1 MLDPLG
7 SCVLGVTGKLCLPK
21 CMWEFKQAPGIW
33 FIQGSCKLCL
43 ARVYVC
49 LGAWCL
55 FVGKKSLFSIVAA
68 ETQRWY
74 KLNWINF
81 RHLKKKSCK
90 QKTSV
95 SIAGAEPFSCS
106 LPCTLLPFSLQ
117 LAVGWE
123 GWQAPEPMLQH
134 LPMSSSPHKHSDS
147 AHFGVF

>member
-7 SCVLGVTGKLCLPK
+7 SCVQGVTGKLCLPK

-33 FIQGSCKLCL
+33 FIQGSYKLCL

-81 RHLKKKSCK
+81 RHLKKKKLQTKDISQPCRSRALVM
-90 QKTSV
+90 QPPV
-95 SIAGAEPFSCS
+95 HPPSIFLAAGCG
-106 LPCTLLPFSLQ
+106 LGG
-117 LAVGWE
+117 LA
-123 GWQAPEPMLQH
+123 
-134 LPMSSSPHKHSDS
+134 ST
-147 AHFGVF
+147 